1 MSRTRRCFDLPNCH
15 RAPRHGRR
23 TVSPRQA
30 GLIGA
35 VVVAPI
41 LAMVWYGTALILA
54 FYAGA
59 TFGGYGEAARGPT
72 AKWYVPVV
80 ASMGVLGIIADLF
93 IGRAMRRVVARRQPR
108 GQRQ

>member
-1 MSRTRRCFDLPNCH
+1 MLRFLKVSQR
-15 RAPRHGRR
+15 PRK
-23 TVSPRQA
+23 VSPRQA

-41 LAMVWYGTALILA
+41 LAMVWYGAALILA

-80 ASMGVLGIIADLF
+80 CAAPDRPSDQRGIWGFLT
-93 IGRAMRRVVARRQPR
+93 
-108 GQRQ
+108 

>member
-1 MSRTRRCFDLPNCH
+1 MPDGH
-15 RAPRHGRR
+15 VPRK
-23 TVSPRQA
+23 VSPRQA

-41 LAMVWYGTALILA
+41 LAMVWYGGALILA

-80 ASMGVLGIIADLF
+80 ASMAVLGIVVDLF
-93 IGRAMRRVVARRQPR
+93 IGRAVRRVVARRRLRSQ
-108 GQRQ
+108 GQ

>member
-1 MSRTRRCFDLPNCH
+1 MPH
-15 RAPRHGRR
+15 GHVPRK
-23 TVSPRQA
+23 VSPLQA

-41 LAMVWYGTALILA
+41 LAMVWYGGALILA

-80 ASMGVLGIIADLF
+80 ASMAVLGIVVDLL
-93 IGRAMRRVVARRQPR
+93 IGRAVRRVVARRRLRSQ
-108 GQRQ
+108 GQ